1 MKRGYF
7 TRSVAIAIAIATMAS
22 LWTNTTQAAPSEGE
36 TLFREGRAAMQEKN
50 FDVACAKFAESQ
62 KKEPAPGTALNLG
75 ECEEQRGHL
84 VAAGEAFTIAAATFS
99 APDKQKYAASR
110 AEAADRRTP
119 RLTVRTS
126 APLPGLVVHVGAGVI
141 PVDSEVK
148 MDPGEVVIRAEAP
161 GRRPKELTASLR
173 EGKNL
178 EVDIGS
184 LEPEGADEPAPAEPR
199 EVTAPKTG
207 LTQNL
212 RPIGLI
218 VGGAGA
224 ASLVVGAVTGVLA
237 LDRAGTVEDRC
248 TPDLVCDREGLDA
261 ARSGSTLSLV
271 STITIAAGSA
281 ALVGGA
287 ALYFFAPRT
296 AKTTGGKLQ
305 MTPTASRDGAGLQI
319 RGSF

>member
-1 MKRGYF
+1 M
-7 TRSVAIAIAIATMAS
+7 
-22 LWTNTTQAAPSEGE
+22 LWTTAVRAAPSEGE

-50 FDVACAKFAESQ
+50 YDLACEKFAESQ

-84 VAAGEAFTIAAATFS
+84 VAAGEAFAIAAATFT
-99 APDKQKYAASR
+99 APDKQQYAASR
-110 AEAADRRTP
+110 AEAADRKTP

-126 APLPGLVVHVGAGVI
+126 APVPGLVVHVGTSVI
-141 PVDSEVK
+141 PVDAEVK
-148 MDPGEVVIRAEAP
+148 MDPGAVVIRAEAP
-161 GRRPKELTASLR
+161 GRRVKELTATLR

-178 EVDIGS
+178 EVDIGA
-184 LEPEGADEPAPAEPR
+184 LEPDGEDDPAPAPAVEVPPPR
-199 EVTAPKTG
+199 TG
-207 LTQNL
+207 LQQHL

-218 VGGAGA
+218 VGGVGA

-237 LDRAGTVEDRC
+237 LDRAGTVEERC
-248 TPDLVCDREGLDA
+248 TPDLVCDREGFDA

-287 ALYFFAPRT
+287 ALYLLAPRA
-296 AKTTGGKLQ
+296 AKSTGGVR
-305 MTPTASRDGAGLQI
+305 MTPTASRDGAGLSI
-319 RGSF
+319 RGVF

>member
-1 MKRGYF
+1 MKRARYL
-7 TRSVAIAIAIATMAS
+7 TTWAAIAIAAMAIS
-22 LWTNTTQAAPSEGE
+22 WTGTTYAAPSEGE

-84 VAAGEAFTIAAATFS
+84 VAAGEAFAIAAATFS

-119 RLTVRTS
+119 RLTVRAS
-126 APLPGLVVHVGAGVI
+126 APVPGLVVHVGAGVI

-148 MDPGEVVIRAEAP
+148 MDPGEVAILAAAP
-161 GRRPKELTASLR
+161 GRRPKELTATLR

-178 EVDIGS
+178 EVDIGA
-184 LEPEGADEPAPAEPR
+184 LEPEGAEGPAP
-199 EVTAPKTG
+199 TATLDATPSKTG

-218 VGGAGA
+218 VGGGGA

-271 STITIAAGSA
+271 STTTIAAGSA

-287 ALYFFAPRT
+287 VLYFLAPSA
-296 AKTTGGKLQ
+296 AKTTGGELR
-305 MTPTASRDGAGLQI
+305 MTPTASRDGAGLSI
-319 RGSF
+319 RATF